1 MAVQHAAH
9 SLLRGGESC
18 SLLLIPPF
26 STAPQFPQST
36 LSNNSTNVQLGS
48 SWHLCHAASLC
59 SAALQILRSS
69 FICLAQK
76 FQAANKSIIHG
87 ISHVKHL
94 EKFKIVKDVS
104 KMSEGWFRSVIGEIC
119 VFLFPAVNSSDWWT
133 SLVFNRQTANSGF
146 TDEISNREH
155 DSSWNLS
162 EDNYFLSITFLT
174 FWDLSNKRKAWKDET
189 RARRKTRVTKHS
201 KKYLFRGPQRGFL
214 VCSHLQ

>member
-1 MAVQHAAH
+1 MAVQQSAH

-18 SLLLIPPF
+18 SLLLLPPF

-36 LSNNSTNVQLGS
+36 LSNNSTNVQLCS
-48 SWHLCHAASLC
+48 SWPLSPVTLLC
-59 SAALQILRSS
+59 SATLQILWSS
-69 FICLAQK
+69 FICLAKKLQS
-76 FQAANKSIIHG
+76 ANKSIIHG

-94 EKFKIVKDVS
+94 EKFSTIKDVT

-155 DSSWNLS
+155 DCSWNVS
-162 EDNYFLSITFLT
+162 EDNYFPSMIFLT

-201 KKYLFRGPQRGFL
+201 KKYLLRGPQRGFL

>member
-1 MAVQHAAH
+1 MQQAAH
-9 SLLRGGESC
+9 SLLRGRESC
-18 SLLLIPPF
+18 SLLLLPTF

-36 LSNNSTNVQLGS
+36 LSNNSTNVQLCS
-48 SWHLCHAASLC
+48 SWHLCPAAY
-59 SAALQILRSS
+59 SAVQHRNLM
-69 FICLAQK
+69 K
-76 FQAANKSIIHG
+76 FFHLFGKRFWLVNKSIIHG

-94 EKFKIVKDVS
+94 EKFSRVKDVT

-155 DSSWNLS
+155 DCSWYVS
-162 EDNYFLSITFLT
+162 KDNYFPSITFLT
-174 FWDLSNKRKAWKDET
+174 FWDLSNKRIAWKDET

-201 KKYLFRGPQRGFL
+201 KKYLLRGLGRGFL